1 MLNLAAKHVV
11 GAHYGLRDWLVQRI
25 TAILMLLWTLVVLG
39 ALMWNGGF
47 DHASW
52 KALWA
57 SDLFRLLSFLFVVSV
72 LWHAWVGV
80 RNITMDYLKP
90 VALRVA
96 VQSAVVAVLVLYMG
110 WTIQILWGSAA

>member
-1 MLNLAAKHVV
+1 MVNLAAKHVV

-57 SDLFRLLSFLFVVSV
+57 SGLFRLLSFLFVASV

-80 RNITMDYLKP
+80 RNIAMDYLKP

-96 VQSAVVAVLVLYMG
+96 VQSAVVAVLVVYLG
-110 WTIQILWGSAA
+110 WTIRILWGAAA